1 MAWIPTSPRF
11 GLPPIG
17 AIVASAANVY
27 QPVLPG
33 EIITAMDQTTYHG
46 GEFIWLAGVGS
57 TAIGS
62 LVTYDPLNKTTTLAP
77 HTANLAQPVAVAM
90 AANTSTTGYAW
101 YQIGGAAVIKRVT
114 GGKTSPNV
122 PLYLSATAGSVQ
134 STASAGKQ
142 LLNCITVN
150 AATVASATTTI
161 QALINRP
168 FAQGQ
173 TT

>member
-1 MAWIPTSPRF
+1 MAWIPTAPRF
-11 GLPPIG
+11 GFPPIG
-17 AIVASAANVY
+17 AIVASAANVF
-27 QPVLPG
+27 QPVQPG
-33 EIITAMDQTTYHG
+33 EITTAQDQTTYHG
-46 GEFIWLAGVGS
+46 GEFIWLPGCAS

-77 HTANLAQPVAVAM
+77 HTANLAQPLAVAM

-101 YQIGGAAVIKRVT
+101 YQIAGAAVIKRIT
-114 GGKTSPNV
+114 GGKTNPAV
-122 PLYLSATAGSVQ
+122 QLYLGTTAGSVQ

-142 LLNCITVN
+142 ILNCITVN

-161 QALINRP
+161 TALINRP